1 MAEDSAKRTLAQRM
15 QMRQMDRS
23 MAKAADNREEE
34 KIYSNAIT
42 DFLRENGRIICIS
55 DDRELCGLLRSLVT
69 ERLKMP
75 VSCLLVAD
83 SADMV
88 VRILRDDA
96 SEGRR
101 PLLLMEETLR
111 SRSMAYVIR
120 LLKNGFPAMAILL
133 LCRDSSQ
140 QKLALLHE
148 SGASGFIVRPVDMRG
163 LLEKIAGTVRP
174 QGQVERQLDWARQ
187 LLSQGDHLKAL
198 AVCQQALEQKSGSS
212 AVLMLIGDIYK
223 AMKEPEK
230 AAEAYGNAS
239 RGSARFIEPLRRLA
253 DLYTETGDKQ
263 KQLQYLEK
271 LDEISPLNVERK
283 LAMGEL
289 YLSQNRADSARKL
302 FQDAVNLSDREAT
315 DYASG
320 VARRAADICTP
331 ADPQSAAQF
340 LRRNLEM
347 RKAYWGPEDLPTFNK
362 LGILLR
368 RAGKWREAA
377 EEYRKALGVAP
388 NDEILHYNL
397 GMAYLEGEDPES
409 ARGCALKAL
418 ALNPDLPRKSSVIS
432 CNLATIFMRTNDKM
446 HALPLLRAALEQDP
460 GNIQARELME
470 KAGGAQ
476 GEV

>member
-23 MAKAADNREEE
+23 MAKAADSREEE
-34 KIYSNAIT
+34 NIYAQAIT
-42 DFLRENGRIICIS
+42 DFLREKGRIICIS
-55 DDRELCGLLRSLVT
+55 DDQELRGLLLALVT
-69 ERLKMP
+69 ERLRMP
-75 VSCLLVAD
+75 ASCLEAAD

-88 VRILRDDA
+88 VRILRDETRD
-96 SEGRR
+96 GKL
-101 PLLLMEETLR
+101 PLLLMEENLR
-111 SRSMAYVIR
+111 NRGMAYVIR
-120 LLKNGFPAMAILL
+120 LLKNGFPDMPILL
-133 LCRDSSQ
+133 LCRESSQ

-174 QGQVERQLDWARQ
+174 QGQVERQLEWARQ
-187 LLSQGDHLKAL
+187 LLAQEEYLKAL
-198 AVCQQALEQKSGSS
+198 AVCQQALEQKSGSA

-239 RGSARFIEPLRRLA
+239 RGSSLFIEPLRRLA
-253 DLYTETGDKQ
+253 DLYAETGDRK

-289 YLSQNRADSARKL
+289 YLFQNRAESARKL

-347 RKAYWGPEDLPTFNK
+347 RKAYWGPEDLPTFNR

-397 GMAYLEGEDPES
+397 GMACLEGEELES
-409 ARGCALKAL
+409 ARACALKAL
-418 ALNPDLPRKSSVIS
+418 ALNPDLPRKSPVIA
-432 CNLATIFMRTNDKM
+432 CNLATIFLRTNDRM
-446 HALPLLRAALEQDP
+446 HALPLIRAALEQDP
-460 GNIQARELME
+460 DNAQARELME

-476 GEV
+476 AGE